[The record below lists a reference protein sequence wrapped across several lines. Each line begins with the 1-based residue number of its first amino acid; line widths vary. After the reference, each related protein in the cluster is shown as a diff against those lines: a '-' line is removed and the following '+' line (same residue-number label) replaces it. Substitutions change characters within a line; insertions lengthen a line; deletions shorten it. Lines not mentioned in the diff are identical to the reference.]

1 MGRWALR
8 AAVALLVLASVVLGW
23 LWRYAVADPAGELF
37 AQRGPLLSARIEAS
51 GSSTRGDDRFER
63 SWVRL
68 TGGHGLTVECG
79 VLAPRD
85 RSTRHPAIVLLG
97 GWAAGRRAIEYAKD
111 VPDAVI
117 LALDYRVD
125 WSGTRD
131 VAGVLRDVPA
141 VRRQLLEVVPAAGL
155 AADYLLGRPD
165 VHAARL
171 VLVGFSF
178 GALFVPCL
186 AAHDR
191 RYAAAAMVDGGG
203 DVGAIVAAN
212 LRPWEGE
219 TTSRAAGWAAGLLLR
234 PLEPL
239 RYADRISP
247 TPLLMINGSRDARV
261 PRASVEKLFAAA
273 REPKRL
279 LWLDAGHVDPGDPA
293 LTQRIITSLAAELR
307 LAGVL

>member
-1 MGRWALR
+1 MGRWAVR
-8 AAVALLVLASVVLGW
+8 AAVAVLLLSSVVLGL
-23 LWRYAVADPAGELF
+23 LWRYSGEDPAGELL
-37 AQRGPLLSARIEAS
+37 AQRGPLLSVRIEGS
-51 GSSTRGDDRFER
+51 GGDDRFEK
-63 SWVRL
+63 SWLRL
-68 TGGHGLTVECG
+68 SGGHGLSVQCG

-85 RSTRHPAIVLLG
+85 RSRRHPAIVLLG
-97 GWAAGRRAIEYAKD
+97 GAAAGRRAIEYARD
-111 VPDAVI
+111 VPDVVI
-117 LALDYRVD
+117 LALDYHVD
-125 WSGTRD
+125 WSGARD
-131 VAGVLRDVPA
+131 VAGVLRGVPA
-141 VRRQLLEVVPAAGL
+141 ARRQLLEVVPAAAL

-165 VHAARL
+165 VRASRL

-212 LRPWEGE
+212 LRPWQDA

-239 RYADRISP
+239 RYAGRIAP

-261 PRASVEKLFAAA
+261 PRDSVEKLFAAA
-273 REPKRL
+273 RQPKRL
-279 LWLDAGHVDPGDPA
+279 IWLDAGHVDPGDPA
-293 LTQRIITSLAAELR
+293 LTQRIVASLTAELKR
-307 LAGVL
+307 AGVL